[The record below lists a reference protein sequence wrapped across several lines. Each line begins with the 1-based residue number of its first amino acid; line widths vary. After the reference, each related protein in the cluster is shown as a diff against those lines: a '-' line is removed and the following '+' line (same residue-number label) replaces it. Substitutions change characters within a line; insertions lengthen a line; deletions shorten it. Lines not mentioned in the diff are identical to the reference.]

1 MVMNR
6 RSRSV
11 RLQADRPPKGG
22 HYVLLGIIAALS
34 AISIAHAQDTTADK
48 GEQIQNAAC
57 LNCHDLRPIQ
67 TASYDKAGWT
77 TAVDSMIEKGAEVS
91 AADKP
96 ALIDFLTRNHGP
108 LPEGA
113 GKAILLNTCT
123 VCHDLGRVRIHTVS
137 HEEWEET
144 LLTMLNEG
152 AMLSDQDFPVLLNY
166 LSRNFR

>member
-1 MVMNR
+1 VELDT
-6 RSRSV
+6 SSV
-11 RLQADRPPKGG
+11 RLQADGRPAKAGR
-22 HYVLLGIIAALS
+22 YIWVAAIVLAAAGFAS
-34 AISIAHAQDTTADK
+34 AQDTSTDK

-77 TAVDSMIEKGAEVS
+77 MAVDSMIEKGAEVNG
-91 AADKP
+91 ADKP
-96 ALIDFLTRNHGP
+96 LLVDFLTRNHGP
-108 LPEGA
+108 LPDGP

-137 HEEWEET
+137 REEWEET

-166 LSRNFR
+166 LARNFRQ